1 MQGRGIAPRPLHLHP
16 MSSAT
21 PNLAA
26 LHGRDIVVAVCGG
39 IAAYKVADLVSKLV
53 QAGAGVTA
61 CMTDN
66 ARQFVTPLTFQ
77 ALTHR
82 PVHTTM
88 WLAAGA
94 ADTAG
99 ASVLDHL
106 GLTEKADLMLIAPAT
121 ANMIAKAACGLADD
135 LVSTMICA
143 SACPVI
149 FAPAMNSRMWLNP
162 ICQENV
168 NKLKKLGYEFIGP
181 EEGFLAERTKGP
193 GRLAEPQT
201 ILAALAALLA
211 KSPR

>member
-1 MQGRGIAPRPLHLHP
+1 
-16 MSSAT
+16 MSTPS
-21 PNLAA
+21 PNLSA
-26 LHGRDIVVAVCGG
+26 LKGREIVVAVCGG

-53 QAGAGVTA
+53 QAGAGVTV

-88 WLAAGA
+88 WH
-94 ADTAG
+94 ADSS
-99 ASVLDHL
+99 SVLDHL

-121 ANMIAKAACGLADD
+121 ANIIGKAACGICDD
-135 LVSTMICA
+135 LVSTMIAA

-149 FAPAMNSRMWLNP
+149 FAPAMNTRMWQNP

-168 NKLKKLGYEFIGP
+168 ARLQRLGYRFIGP

-201 ILAALAALLA
+201 ILAELSALLA
-211 KSPR
+211 KLPV